1 MELDQILAR
10 VLSVTKVFFVIPNTA
25 YDANAA
31 LSEIIFLSC
40 LFCRFL
46 FAMTCN
52 KSQTNL
58 HPSLSLSLKLQTLIK
73 QAYAAY
79 AVAFAASDSRI
90 IQ

>member
-1 MELDQILAR
+1 
-10 VLSVTKVFFVIPNTA
+10 
-25 YDANAA
+25 
-31 LSEIIFLSC
+31 
-40 LFCRFL
+40 
-46 FAMTCN
+46 MTCN